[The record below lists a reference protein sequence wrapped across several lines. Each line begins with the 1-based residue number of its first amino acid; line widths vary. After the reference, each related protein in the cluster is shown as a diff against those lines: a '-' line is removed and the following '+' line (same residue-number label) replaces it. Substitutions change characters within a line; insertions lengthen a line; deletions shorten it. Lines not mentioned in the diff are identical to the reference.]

1 MPVRSLTSSV
11 FIWPKRAEVI
21 AAARRWAETLAA
33 RGNVLAVGYFGSYAR
48 EVDGVGSDLDLLVI
62 CKEHV
67 QPFARR
73 SLSGLETLPV
83 PAEALVYTEAEW
95 EALKRSG
102 SRFARTLRREVRW
115 LFDSA

>member
-1 MPVRSLTSSV
+1 MPVRSLTSYV
-11 FIWPKRAEVI
+11 FIWPKRAEVV
-21 AAARRWAETLAA
+21 AAARRWTETLAA
-33 RGNVLAVGYFGSYAR
+33 TGNVLAVGYVGSYAR
-48 EVDGVGSDLDLLVI
+48 EEDGVGSDLDLLVLVSD
-62 CKEHV
+62 HA

-73 SLSGLETLPV
+73 TPSGLETLPV

-95 EALKRSG
+95 EVLERSG